1 MTKGNNVPPNST
13 PDLPDDEGSASTLK
27 AADPEPT
34 SDPSIQGRIPV
45 RKSSLR
51 PAPADYRPSARDPS
65 TLRPMAV
72 VRAGDVETNLLSGD
86 IAAPAPSQPSLA
98 SLASDATA
106 EPFALA
112 EDYSVNET
120 GDGDTPLMI
129 PPPPN
134 VPIDL
139 IQKAHGNRHP
149 PEEFANFARPLDH
162 ERPAH
167 PQKAA
172 AEISSGARRALVLS
186 SASATASDI
195 GQPPISNSTRTN
207 DPLTSNRRKY
217 SLVAVALASTAI
229 VGAALAVMH
238 GGHHNWANP
247 TTQLR
252 AVKPAQQT
260 QLDVPKLVDAPPV
273 ARERREPVVAQAV
286 VAQSAAVSPSA
297 SPSASAPTT
306 TRVTLELVPI
316 DAKVNYLGRD
326 VTGPPFVFDIEK
338 GHRMA
343 VEVSRLGFATAKV
356 VIDDKKPLV
365 HFGMLREHRPKPR

>member
-72 VRAGDVETNLLSGD
+72 VRAGDVETSPPLHGD
-86 IAAPAPSQPSLA
+86 IAAPPPSQPSLA
-98 SLASDATA
+98 SLASGAKV

-120 GDGDTPLMI
+120 GDRKTPLMI
-129 PPPPN
+129 PPPPDL
-134 VPIDL
+134 PIDL
-139 IQKAHGNRHP
+139 VQKAYANQQPSGKV
-149 PEEFANFARPLDH
+149 ANFARPLN
-162 ERPAH
+162 RYSQTQ

-172 AEISSGARRALVLS
+172 AEASSGAGRARVPS
-186 SASATASDI
+186 SARATTRDV
-195 GQPPISNSTRTN
+195 GQPPISDSTRTN
-207 DPLTSNRRKY
+207 DPRISNRRKY
-217 SLVAVALASTAI
+217 SLVAVALASSGI
-229 VGAALAVMH
+229 VGAVLAVMH
-238 GGHHNWANP
+238 GGHHNVAIP

-252 AVKPAQQT
+252 AVSPALQ

-273 ARERREPVVAQAV
+273 ARERHEPVVAQAAS
-286 VAQSAAVSPSA
+286 AQSAAT

-326 VTGPPFVFDIEK
+326 VPGPPFEFDIAK
-338 GHRMA
+338 GQRMA
-343 VEVSRLGFATAKV
+343 VEVTRLGFATAKV

-365 HFGMLREHRPKPR
+365 HFGMLREHRSKAH